1 MDGMVF
7 LSLPATTLWHER
19 KIWWWYI
26 MMAFIWKSVLF
37 ICYIRNIQ
45 SFEMNKLEGK
55 INYVIDDISIDFE
68 NVYVRNAFNE
78 GINYIVITADIYDIE

>member
-1 MDGMVF
+1 
-7 LSLPATTLWHER
+7 
-19 KIWWWYI
+19 
-26 MMAFIWKSVLF
+26 
-37 ICYIRNIQ
+37 
-45 SFEMNKLEGK
+45 MNKLEGK